1 MGTVGTAHEALK
13 PLGIDPRKI
22 KHVSS
27 DTAKTPNSG
36 AAAASRCQNMVGN
49 AIIMSCNMLLDAMRK
64 PDGTYRTYDEM
75 AAEGKDL
82 YYEATYKTQV
92 RDNDGNV
99 IECVGNDPETGK
111 GYPFMAHMFAINIA
125 QVSVNVETGKA
136 HAERFALVGDVGV
149 ICNFLVVDG
158 QQYGGIA
165 QGIGLALT
173 EDFLD
178 ENKYNNLITCGL
190 PYPKDVPD
198 DLRLV
203 HVETQRPYGPF
214 GASGTGEMPL
224 ASPHAAICNAI
235 FAACGARIKTLPATP
250 DKIKAALKR

>member
-1 MGTVGTAHEALK
+1 
-13 PLGIDPRKI
+13 
-22 KHVSS
+22 
-27 DTAKTPNSG
+27 
-36 AAAASRCQNMVGN
+36 MVGN

-64 PDGTYRTYDEM
+64 EDGTYRTYDEM
-75 AAEGKDL
+75 VAEGKEL

-92 RDNDGNV
+92 VDNDGNV
-99 IECVGNDPETGK
+99 IECSGNDPETGM
-111 GYPFMAHMFAINIA
+111 GYPFMAHMFAINVA
-125 QVSVNVETGKA
+125 QVSVDTATGKA
-136 HAERFALVGDVGV
+136 RTERFALVGDVGV

-178 ENKYNNLITCGL
+178 EKKYNNLITCGL

-198 DLRLV
+198 DLRLI
-203 HVETQRPYGPF
+203 HVETPRPYGPF

-224 ASPHAAICNAI
+224 AAPHAAIGNAI
-235 FAACGARIKTLPATP
+235 FAACGARIKELPATP
-250 DKIKAALKR
+250 DKIKAALNR

>member
-1 MGTVGTAHEALK
+1 
-13 PLGIDPRKI
+13 
-22 KHVSS
+22 
-27 DTAKTPNSG
+27 
-36 AAAASRCQNMVGN
+36 MVGN

-64 PDGTYRTYDEM
+64 EDGTYRTYDEM
-75 AAEGKDL
+75 VAEGKEL

-92 RDNDGNV
+92 VDNDGNV
-99 IECVGNDPETGK
+99 IECGGNDPETGM
-111 GYPFMAHMFAINIA
+111 GYPFMAHMFAINVA
-125 QVSVNVETGKA
+125 QVSVDTATGKA
-136 HAERFALVGDVGV
+136 RTKRFALVGDVGV

-178 ENKYNNLITCGL
+178 EKKYNNLITCGL

-198 DLRLV
+198 DLRLG
-203 HVETQRPYGPF
+203 HVETPRPYGPF

-224 ASPHAAICNAI
+224 AAPHAAIGNAI
-235 FAACGARIKTLPATP
+235 FDACGARIKDLPATP
-250 DKIKAALKR
+250 DKIKAALNS